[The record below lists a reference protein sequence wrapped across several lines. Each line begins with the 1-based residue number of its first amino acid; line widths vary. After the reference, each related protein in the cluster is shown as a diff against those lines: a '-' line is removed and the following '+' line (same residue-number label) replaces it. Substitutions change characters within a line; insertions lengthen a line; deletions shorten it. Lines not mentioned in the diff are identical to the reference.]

1 MGMKEELQ
9 GYTDSAKIHLLKT
22 QLQEKDAEIERLKT
36 PNSIKECH
44 KCRYESL
51 KALDRQ
57 LQVVNAG
64 IKSAAFIM
72 SKETGRDVRDLEDA
86 KKKFS
91 EALKLIKDAEE

>member
-1 MGMKEELQ
+1 MKCPIAESCNALIGMTKSR
-9 GYTDSAKIHLLKT
+9 DKFRK
-22 QLQEKDAEIERLKT
+22 
-36 PNSIKECH
+36 
-44 KCRYESL
+44 
-51 KALDRQ
+51 Q

-64 IKSAAFIM
+64 IKSAALIM